1 MVMMMAKTRGEGEVS
16 KPNIALTDIQQ
27 VKKDSFLFFK
37 VTTINAHYSL
47 WKKKKSKKKKCL
59 ETSFSAPSQF
69 VPNHSRESFQKKFLS
84 QEKDISCCDKLGLLK
99 KPFPLLCLFCTRR
112 RRRRKT
118 TGFFFCKWSS
128 SFGSLVVRLLFS
140 CREMSFSIED
150 EGEKTV
156 KEYFLL
162 NSKVCRMCEKV
173 MLNNRNNKKMRLW
186 HAVRKLTQGL

>member
-1 MVMMMAKTRGEGEVS
+1 ML
-16 KPNIALTDIQQ
+16 IL
-27 VKKDSFLFFK
+27 
-37 VTTINAHYSL
+37 H
-47 WKKKKSKKKKCL
+47 KKKKKTK
-59 ETSFSAPSQF
+59 
-69 VPNHSRESFQKKFLS
+69 NHG
-84 QEKDISCCDKLGLLK
+84 I
-99 KPFPLLCLFCTRR
+99 
-112 RRRRKT
+112 
-118 TGFFFCKWSS
+118 FFFCKWSS

>member
-1 MVMMMAKTRGEGEVS
+1 MKSAYIITWVNNNGDDDGKDEEEKKFLSPT
-16 KPNIALTDIQQ
+16 LHWQIQQ
-27 VKKDSFLFFK
+27 VKKRLLFIFK

-69 VPNHSRESFQKKFLS
+69 VPNHSRGSFQKKFLS

-150 EGEKTV
+150 EGEK
-156 KEYFLL
+156 
-162 NSKVCRMCEKV
+162 
-173 MLNNRNNKKMRLW
+173 
-186 HAVRKLTQGL
+186 KL